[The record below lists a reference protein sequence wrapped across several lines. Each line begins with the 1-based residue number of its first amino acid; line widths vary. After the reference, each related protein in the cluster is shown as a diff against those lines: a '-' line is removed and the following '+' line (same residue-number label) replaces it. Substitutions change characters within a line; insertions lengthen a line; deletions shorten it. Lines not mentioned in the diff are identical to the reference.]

1 MTESAQ
7 NGSDGLLRAEVGVTE
22 PRKGSQ
28 TPRIRSKPSDLPT
41 RGDEMIQFCKDIGFP
56 LLPWQEDLARDCLRY
71 KADGRWLHPLI
82 GIMLPRQQGKST
94 FMALRILFGIYVLD
108 EKMHLATAHTL
119 NTAAEIF
126 YKVGL
131 MIEDS
136 QLLKDNF
143 DKKYESKGSQEMRFK
158 NGARY
163 LIRAGNSAARGIAA
177 PDVIHIDELREF
189 ETEDVWS
196 SMRFTQM
203 SNPNPQSYI
212 YSNAGHANSVLLL
225 KFRERGLA
233 ASEGANDSIG
243 WFEWSAEPGANIAD
257 KEAWYQSNPSLG
269 WTVHEDNIKDALSDR
284 EDIFRTEVLCQFVS
298 MINPVIS
305 EAEWKK
311 CKAEVPPLNNEVDT
325 WMAIDLSPDRKHGS
339 LVAGQRIDGDKF
351 MVTLLHTWF
360 NPVNLDDKEMANDI
374 AFWVRKFPVN
384 QVAYSKSTA
393 GAVAARL
400 MPAGIP
406 MYEIGGQD
414 YQQSCDEFV
423 SAVTSMRLQ
432 HSDQEELTKQVLSAV
447 KFTRGDGGWVMGRKA
462 SGIICGAVAAAMVTH
477 FATRGES
484 EVDIQIG

>member
-1 MTESAQ
+1 
-7 NGSDGLLRAEVGVTE
+7 
-22 PRKGSQ
+22 
-28 TPRIRSKPSDLPT
+28 
-41 RGDEMIQFCKDIGFP
+41 
-56 LLPWQEDLARDCLRY
+56 
-71 KADGRWLHPLI
+71 
-82 GIMLPRQQGKST
+82 
-94 FMALRILFGIYVLD
+94 
-108 EKMHLATAHTL
+108 
-119 NTAAEIF
+119 
-126 YKVGL
+126 
-131 MIEDS
+131 MIENS
-136 QLLKDNF
+136 QLLLDGF
-143 DKKYESKGSQEMRFK
+143 SKKYESKGSQEIRFK

-189 ETEDVWS
+189 DTEDVWS

-203 SNPNPQSYI
+203 SNANPQSYV

-233 ASEGANDSIG
+233 AAEGAEDSIG
-243 WFEWSAEPGANIAD
+243 WFEWSAEPGAEITD

-269 WTVHEDNIKDALSDR
+269 WTVHEDNIKDSLSDR

-311 CKAEVPPLNNEVDT
+311 CKADIPQLSTEKDT

-339 LVAGQRIDGDKF
+339 LVAGQRLDGDKF
-351 MVTLLHTWF
+351 MVSLLHTWF

-384 QVAYSKSTA
+384 NLAYSKSTA
-393 GAVAARL
+393 SAVAARL
-400 MPAGIP
+400 APAGIP
-406 MYEIGGQD
+406 IYEIANQE

-423 SAVTSMRLQ
+423 SAVSSARLQ

-447 KFTRGDGGWVMGRKA
+447 KLQRGDGGWVMGRKQ
-462 SGIICGAVAAAMVTH
+462 SGIVCGAVASAMVTH
-477 FATRGES
+477 FATRAES